1 MVVATRID
9 FASTSWRSSRG
20 SGRFPDALA
29 NSPNTVS
36 WFLRSIIAPSTR
48 LALFREMLQSPLVGA
63 EIAGKR
69 SGLTRDLAASSPSK
83 PLYYLMEAYTDS
95 DQLKASGIGRS
106 SPFDASASSPS
117 TLDHSHATTGLYR
130 LGQRARHTRSSPTT
144 TPSRPARS
152 RSAPQA
158 MLMANG
164 PVRF

>member
-1 MVVATRID
+1 MISLTTTFNNLLASARRTSRVVAHNATCES
-9 FASTSWRSSRG
+9 FAY
-20 SGRFPDALA
+20 P
-29 NSPNTVS
+29 
-36 WFLRSIIAPSTR
+36 LRATCDVHSIPYN
-48 LALFREMLQSPLVGA
+48 MLC
-63 EIAGKR
+63 EK
-69 SGLTRDLAASSPSK
+69 
-83 PLYYLMEAYTDS
+83 LMEAYTDS